1 VSDKLSVIRESLA
14 NACKIAAMEFVRLPD
29 PTPEA
34 EDAVMQAM
42 RSVARQSTDAP
53 KLYWAAEERLKTEYP
68 ARLQTRMAMACE
80 MLLNRAQRKLVPLT
94 AAQMELLADDEL
106 DRRLAV
112 TDFSRRLSAVND
124 AAIDLINYRIK
135 RFLRSASLGTMEIQ
149 APENPFGPS
158 LILDTLARFWDECAA
173 PLGGS
178 PTLLRHYGEHL
189 IPCLQSCYAKLNVYL
204 ESVHP
209 LETVAPPP
217 AEQGSIRLGLLA
229 PVELVLPPPPPP
241 PPPPADALASLTAG
255 PDPELQRAIKAH
267 APNRPAPR
275 FGLPPAG
282 ESRSSSFPTLE
293 LAVDEPA
300 APAPGRVALGGESG
314 GPFISSRS
322 GPATLWTLLCR
333 SPDAARLSE
342 DDSDVLQLLS
352 NNLELLIKDKRLL
365 PAIQA
370 SIQALKQPLLKYAL
384 GKRSFFTS
392 SADPVRSAL
401 THLTTLST
409 NRSMDAVQFGQLT
422 ASLIERA
429 TRAAGGEVVAA
440 PVPAPAAAPVVPAPV
455 PAAAAAP
462 ASPIEAAADAAGRI
476 AQEDREARKRVA
488 LAVARAHIEKVT
500 VDKPLPPFVRQMID
514 TQWVK
519 VLAAADMK
527 RPADDTRWNDAAR
540 TLDTLIWSLR
550 APGSTVFAKSLKS
563 EMHSLLKGLNAGF
576 DRAGWQ
582 GDARSD
588 FLVELARLHFVAL
601 QGATDAAAAD
611 PVHDLPPAARGT
623 AAQTPAAAASVAA
636 EPSAQTSAPS
646 PVSIASTLESVAVN
660 TGVQVSDGAGGW
672 APWRVTWISPMR
684 KRFVIGNPQ
693 ASMSRTLTD
702 AELGEELASGRIR
715 LD

>member
-1 VSDKLSVIRESLA
+1 MSDKLTVIRESLA
-14 NACKIAAMEFVRLPD
+14 NACKIAAMEFVKLPEIS
-29 PTPEA
+29 PEA

-42 RSVARQSTDAP
+42 RSVAKQSTDAP
-53 KLYWAAEERLKTEYP
+53 KLYWSAEERLKTEYP

-135 RFLRSASLGTMEIQ
+135 RFLRSASLGAVEIQ

-158 LILDTLARFWDECAA
+158 LILDTLARFWDECAS

-189 IPCLQSCYAKLNVYL
+189 IPCLQSCYAKLNSYL

-209 LETVAPPP
+209 LEAVAPPVSD
-217 AEQGSIRLGLLA
+217 QGSVRLGLLA
-229 PVELVLPPPPPP
+229 PVELVLPPPPP

-255 PDPELQRAIKAH
+255 PDPELQRAIQAH
-267 APNRPAPR
+267 APMRPAPR

-282 ESRSSSFPTLE
+282 ESRASSFPTLD
-293 LAVDEPA
+293 LSGDGVQTPA
-300 APAPGRVALGGESG
+300 SAPTPLGGDAR
-314 GPFISSRS
+314 GPSVSSRG
-322 GPATLWTLLCR
+322 GPATLWALLCR

-352 NNLELLIKDKRLL
+352 NNLELLVKDKRLL
-365 PAIQA
+365 PAVQA
-370 SIQALKQPLLKYAL
+370 GIHALKQPLLQYAL
-384 GKRSFFTS
+384 VRRSFFTS
-392 SADPVRSAL
+392 PADPVRSAL
-401 THLTTLST
+401 THLSTLST
-409 NRSMDAVQFGQLT
+409 NRAMDAAQFGQLT
-422 ASLIERA
+422 ASLIDRA
-429 TRAAGGEVVAA
+429 TRAARGES
-440 PVPAPAAAPVVPAPV
+440 PAARQTA

-462 ASPIEAAADAAGRI
+462 AHLPEWVPAPAPVPAASSPIEAVADAAARI

-500 VDKPLPPFVRQMID
+500 ADKPLPPFVRQMID

-527 RPADDTRWNDAAR
+527 RPADDTRWNEAAR

-550 APGSTVFAKSLKS
+550 APGSTVFAKALKT
-563 EMHSLLKGLNAGF
+563 EMHGLLKGLNAGF

-588 FLVELARLHFVAL
+588 FLVELARLHFLAM
-601 QGATDAAAAD
+601 QGASDQTGHTDPTPAQTATPNPAATDDPAGAAAGSITS
-611 PVHDLPPAARGT
+611 LL
-623 AAQTPAAAASVAA
+623 
-636 EPSAQTSAPS
+636 EP
-646 PVSIASTLESVAVN
+646 LAVN
-660 TGVQVSDGAGGW
+660 ASLQVADGAGGW

-693 ASMSRTLTD
+693 AGSSRTLTD
-702 AELGEELASGRIR
+702 VELRDELVAGRIR
-715 LD
+715 LG